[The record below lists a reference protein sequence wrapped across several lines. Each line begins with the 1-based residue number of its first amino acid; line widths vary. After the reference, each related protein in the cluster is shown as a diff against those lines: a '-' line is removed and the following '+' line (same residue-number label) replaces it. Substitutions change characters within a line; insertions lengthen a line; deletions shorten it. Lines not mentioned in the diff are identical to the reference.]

1 MPLLDA
7 LDRGGPGC
15 ITATA
20 NVNAGPVAEVI
31 RLHVSGGRPAA
42 EAAMEGVRAFRL
54 LMQEYPAI
62 PTQKRLLALRL
73 DDPIWATVR
82 PPFLPADEAVGIRLE
97 ERIAEL

>member
-1 MPLLDA
+1 
-7 LDRGGPGC
+7 
-15 ITATA
+15 
-20 NVNAGPVAEVI
+20 
-31 RLHVSGGRPAA
+31 
-42 EAAMEGVRAFRL
+42 MEGVRSFRL

-73 DDPIWATVR
+73 GDPTWATVR